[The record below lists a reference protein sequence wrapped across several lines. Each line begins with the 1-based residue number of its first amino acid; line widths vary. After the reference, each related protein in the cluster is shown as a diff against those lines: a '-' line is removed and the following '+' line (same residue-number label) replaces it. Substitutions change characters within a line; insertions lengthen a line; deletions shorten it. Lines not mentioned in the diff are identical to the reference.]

1 MFCMDLFLDRDGI
14 NELKMGLQPAL
25 RSLGGF
31 AAPFFVCGAAHA
43 RSGVVSG
50 TLEWYSILG

>member
-14 NELKMGLQPAL
+14 NELNMGLQPAL
-25 RSLGGF
+25 RSL
-31 AAPFFVCGAAHA
+31 APVFVCGAAHA